1 MPSKRQFMVDGLEYP
16 GALGIADF
24 QEFHSHSVLLE
35 VAYDSLDPEPFRMS
49 GIDAEL
55 NFKPGARGKKIFA
68 TEADTVLGEIE
79 SFSWNHRAV
88 ASIADGDSCF
98 QTRRL
103 SHNSIAEI
111 WG

>member
-24 QEFHSHSVLLE
+24 QEFHAHSVLFD
-35 VAYDSLDPEPFRMS
+35 VAYDSLDPEPFRVS

-55 NFKPGARGKKIFA
+55 DFKPGARGKKAFA
-68 TEADTVLGEIE
+68 IEADTVLGEIE

-98 QTRRL
+98 QTWRL
-103 SHNSIAEI
+103 SHNNTARIR
-111 WG
+111 G